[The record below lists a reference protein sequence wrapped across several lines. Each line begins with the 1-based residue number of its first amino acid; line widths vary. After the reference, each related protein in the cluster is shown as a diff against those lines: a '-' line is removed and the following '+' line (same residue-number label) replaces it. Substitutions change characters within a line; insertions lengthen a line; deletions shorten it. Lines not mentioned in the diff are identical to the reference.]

1 MKASAQIVELPR
13 PPSRSRGD
21 LVITAQTPQ
30 PDSVPKDPGLEEVWS
45 LIERASSQAASSQG
59 AKPQKILSNQT
70 MLDSRDSRIPESPP
84 SRREPKSRLLE
95 SASSASVKPL
105 FERVFRSFRV
115 KLFDAVGPRYDE
127 LVSGAERGVRF
138 LQPEFNLD
146 ALTDETA
153 PATLDLV
160 EEIVRR
166 APILKRSRLRK
177 AASMLVADLYE
188 KNYELLEKAG
198 VLTKVEESYYRL
210 KR

>member
-13 PPSRSRGD
+13 SPSRSRGD

-30 PDSVPKDPGLEEVWS
+30 PDSVPKDPRLDEVWS
-45 LIERASSQAASSQG
+45 LIERASTQAAAFQS
-59 AKPQKILSNQT
+59 AEPREIMPNQAAFE
-70 MLDSRDSRIPESPP
+70 SRNMRIPESR
-84 SRREPKSRLLE
+84 SATREPKFRMLE
-95 SASSASVKPL
+95 SASSATVKPL

-138 LQPEFNLD
+138 LQPEFDLD

-177 AASMLVADLYE
+177 AASMLIADLYE